1 MDIKLVT
8 SEIINVLNRSG
19 DQELDDLFKMVG
31 KMHSDLD
38 SKTFSSYLM
47 EMEIQGLVSARADRE
62 AVPQAVE
69 HREAVR
75 QSEGMAA
82 AGWPQGQGF
91 TSGLNPCLVEPHLHA
106 GCRCISCDAGYSWSG
121 SVHQALR

>member
-1 MDIKLVT
+1 MDFKLVT

-47 EMEIQGLVSARADRE
+47 EMEIQGLVRVSKMARGKRRIE
-62 AVPQAVE
+62 L
-69 HREAVR
+69 
-75 QSEGMAA
+75 
-82 AGWPQGQGF
+82 
-91 TSGLNPCLVEPHLHA
+91 T
-106 GCRCISCDAGYSWSG
+106 
-121 SVHQALR
+121 

>member
-1 MDIKLVT
+1 MDFKLVT

-47 EMEIQGLVSARADRE
+47 EMV
-62 AVPQAVE
+62 
-69 HREAVR
+69 
-75 QSEGMAA
+75 
-82 AGWPQGQGF
+82 
-91 TSGLNPCLVEPHLHA
+91 
-106 GCRCISCDAGYSWSG
+106 GYRTGRPPGSWFRRPG
-121 SVHQALR
+121 S

>member
-1 MDIKLVT
+1 VETMDFKLVT

-47 EMEIQGLVSARADRE
+47 EMEIQGLVRVSKMARGKRRIE
-62 AVPQAVE
+62 L
-69 HREAVR
+69 
-75 QSEGMAA
+75 
-82 AGWPQGQGF
+82 
-91 TSGLNPCLVEPHLHA
+91 T
-106 GCRCISCDAGYSWSG
+106 
-121 SVHQALR
+121 

>member
-1 MDIKLVT
+1 MGFKLVT

-47 EMEIQGLVSARADRE
+47 EMEIQGLVRVSKMARGKRRIE
-62 AVPQAVE
+62 L
-69 HREAVR
+69 
-75 QSEGMAA
+75 
-82 AGWPQGQGF
+82 
-91 TSGLNPCLVEPHLHA
+91 T
-106 GCRCISCDAGYSWSG
+106 
-121 SVHQALR
+121 